1 MKIKTDFDQ
10 DFRNI
15 MILPRRGQ
23 RITVASMEICLKH
36 LHEGKRKISALK
48 LKHLREICDSGSV
61 PGDCRLF
68 FTSLLSDENIE
79 DETVVP
85 DVNDPEDEDFFLK

>member
-1 MKIKTDFDQ
+1 
-10 DFRNI
+10 
-15 MILPRRGQ
+15 MILPRRER
-23 RITVASMEICLKH
+23 RITVASMEKYLKPFY
-36 LHEGKRKISALK
+36 EGKRKISALK

-61 PGDCRLF
+61 PGDCWLF

-85 DVNDPEDEDFFLK
+85 DVNDP